1 MRNGP
6 ATRLD
11 PRRYGRRVPPV
22 RVVALRVAD
31 AGELL
36 TLQRAAYVSEARL
49 YGDAELPP
57 LTQTLGEL
65 REELEESTALGAV
78 LDGRLVGAVRARA
91 VGDVWHV
98 GRLVVAPDQQGRGT
112 GSALLAA
119 VEAEHPAT
127 TTSGA
132 LFTGHRSEGNL
143 RLYARH
149 GWVEQRR
156 EPVHPGLVLVHLVK
170 PLTAALP
177 VEQELQVLEEG
188 LWRGATRFD
197 RAHMEDVL
205 AADFAEV
212 GRSGRAWTRAEVL
225 DMPVVAIDVEL
236 PLPGFAV
243 RQPAP
248 GVAVTT
254 YRSVV
259 AVDGG
264 TQVSH
269 RSSLWVHD
277 GGRWRIAFH
286 QGTPAS

>member
-1 MRNGP
+1 MP
-6 ATRLD
+6 A
-11 PRRYGRRVPPV
+11 P

-57 LTQTLGEL
+57 LTQTLAEL
-65 REELEESTALGAV
+65 REELAGTTALGAV
-78 LDGRLVGAVRARA
+78 QDGRLVGAVRARA

-112 GSALLAA
+112 GAALLAA
-119 VEAEHPAT
+119 IEAEHPPA

-132 LFTGHRSEGNL
+132 LFTGHRSAGNL

-156 EPVHPGLVLVHLVK
+156 EPAGPGLVLVHLVK
-170 PLTAALP
+170 PLGPPLP
-177 VEQELQVLEEG
+177 VERELQALEEG
-188 LWRGATRFD
+188 LWRAATRFD
-197 RAHMEDVL
+197 RAHMEAVL
-205 AADFAEV
+205 AADFTEV
-212 GRSGRAWTRAEVL
+212 GRSGRAWTRDEVL
-225 DMPVVAIDVEL
+225 DMPVVALDVEL

-243 RQPAP
+243 RRPVP

-259 AVDGG
+259 AVDGR

-277 GGRWRIAFH
+277 GGRWRLAFH
-286 QGTPAS
+286 QGTPASEPTARPGRLDP